1 MLQPPVIETERL
13 RLRGHEIID
22 YAQACALWADPVVV
36 RHIGGKP
43 FTAEEVWH
51 RLLRYRGLWALLG
64 YGYWA
69 VEEKSTQQF
78 IGDIGFADF
87 KREMTPSFG
96 GAPEM
101 GWILSPHAHGKGY
114 ATEAVMAAL
123 AWAATH
129 VSATRYV
136 CMIDPENLSSLSVA
150 SKAGFSEYAR
160 TTYKAAPMILLE
172 RQS

>member
-13 RLRGHEIID
+13 RLRGHELTD
-22 YAQACALWADPVVV
+22 YEDACALWADPVVV
-36 RHIGGKP
+36 RHIGGKT

-87 KREMTPSFG
+87 KRELTPSFD

-101 GWILSPHAHGKGY
+101 GWILSPLAHGKGY

-123 AWAATH
+123 AWTETH
-129 VSATRYV
+129 VPATRYV
-136 CMIDPENLSSLSVA
+136 CMIDPENLASISVA
-150 SKAGFSEYAR
+150 GKAGFSEYAR
-160 TTYKAAPMILLE
+160 TTYKGAPMILLQ